1 MQNNAFLHGSKVI
14 RAALQEQGVTACP
27 WPAFS
32 SDLNL
37 IKSFW
42 DLIKDWIAYNYVM
55 KDLKDYK
62 VLRKAL
68 TEAWNAITKAQLN
81 HLIDSMPARCEAV
94 IAANSK
100 KTKY

>member
-1 MQNNAFLHGSKVI
+1 MQDNAFLYGSKAT
-14 RAALQEQGVTACP
+14 RAVLQEQGVTACP

-32 SDLNL
+32 PDLNPIESL
-37 IKSFW
+37 W
-42 DLIKDWIAYNYVM
+42 DLIKDWIAYNYVI

-81 HLIDSMPARCEAV
+81 YLINSMLARCEAV

>member
-1 MQNNAFLHGSKVI
+1 MQDNASSHGSKAT
-14 RAALQEQGVTACP
+14 RAALQKQGVTACP

-32 SDLNL
+32 PDLNPIESL
-37 IKSFW
+37 W

-55 KDLKDYK
+55 EDLKDYK

-68 TEAWNAITKAQLN
+68 TEAWNAITKAQLD
-81 HLIDSMPARCEAV
+81 HLIDSMPARREAV
-94 IAANSK
+94 IAANGK